1 MPSYL
6 TRAKELEADLVADR
20 RCLHQI
26 PEIASDLPQTIAF
39 VKGRLDDMGIPWK
52 EMGGG
57 LSAVIGDPA
66 RGRTIL
72 LRADMDALPVR
83 EESGEEFASRNGN
96 MHACG
101 HDLHTPMLLG
111 AARMLKEQESQL
123 PGAVKLMFQPDEEGS
138 LGAEAMIRDGIM
150 EAPHVD
156 AAMALHVHPGL
167 EVGQMLAIPGPS
179 TASSD
184 IFRITISGQGCHGA
198 TPHMGVDPIS
208 AAAHLLANL
217 QVLAAR
223 ENNCQ
228 KPMVLSIGS
237 FHAGYAP
244 NVIPDQAVLEG
255 TLRTY
260 SPENRA
266 FMRSR
271 LEELVDLTARQFRA
285 QGRLEYLAGNICCLN
300 DPDTTREM
308 ISYMDPIGIRPVEMD
323 RMMVSEDFSLVA
335 DLVPAAFFWVGAGSR
350 EGKCHGGV
358 LHNPTVCFDESLLPL
373 GAASLAQCA
382 HNWLE
387 NHQ

>member
-1 MPSYL
+1 MSSYL
-6 TRAKELEADLVADR
+6 TRAKELSADFTADR
-20 RCLHQI
+20 RSLHQI
-26 PEIASDLPQTIAF
+26 PEVASNLPQTRAY
-39 VKGRLDDMGIPWK
+39 VKAALKKMGIGAV

-57 LSAVIGDPA
+57 LSALIGDPS
-66 RGRTIL
+66 RGKVIL
-72 LRADMDALPVR
+72 LRADMDALPVK
-83 EESGEEFASRNGN
+83 EQSGETFASVNGN

-101 HDLHTPMLLG
+101 HDMHTAMLLG
-111 AARMLKEQESQL
+111 AARLLKEREAEL

-138 LGAEAMIRDGIM
+138 LGAEAMLQAGIL
-150 EAPHVD
+150 ETPKVD

-184 IFRITISGQGCHGA
+184 IFRITISGKGCHGA

-237 FHAGYAP
+237 FHAGFAP
-244 NVIPDQAVLEG
+244 NIIPNEAVLEG

-271 LEELVDLTARQFRA
+271 LEELVELTAKQFRA
-285 QGRLEYLAGNICCLN
+285 EGKLDYLAGNICCLN

-308 ISYMDPIGIRPVEMD
+308 IGYMDPIGIRPVEMD

-335 DLVPAAFFWVGAGSR
+335 DRVPAAFFWVGAGGSEEKFR
-350 EGKCHGGV
+350 GGV
-358 LHNPTVCFDESLLPL
+358 LHNPTVCFNEALLPL

-382 HNWLE
+382 HSWLE
-387 NHQ
+387 HHR